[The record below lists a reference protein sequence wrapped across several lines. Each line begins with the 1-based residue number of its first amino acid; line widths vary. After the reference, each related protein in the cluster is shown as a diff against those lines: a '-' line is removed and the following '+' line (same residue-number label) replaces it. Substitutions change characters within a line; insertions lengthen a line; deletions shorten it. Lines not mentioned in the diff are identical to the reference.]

1 MAENVKQKYTKQ
13 GYQELVDELKYLKL
27 TRREEIKEQIAT
39 ARGFGDLSDNAEY
52 DEARNEQAK
61 VEARIL
67 ELDALIENAEIIDES
82 TMDVRSISLGSIVR
96 LYDEDYDEEI
106 TYSIVGSNQADPLEQ
121 KISDQSPIGRA
132 LMGKKAG
139 ERVTVEAP
147 QGSCTSPSVRSLAQV
162 TKIAINI
169 WGRTSGGMA
178 SARPS
183 PLLYDRSSYVG
194 TTLYPFG

>member
-1 MAENVKQKYTKQ
+1 MAENMKQKYTKQ

-39 ARGFGDLSDNAEY
+39 ARGFGDLSENAEY

-147 QGSCTSPSVRSLAQV
+147 AGELHFTIREV
-162 TKIAINI
+162 TRA
-169 WGRTSGGMA
+169 GH
-178 SARPS
+178 
-183 PLLYDRSSYVG
+183 
-194 TTLYPFG
+194 